1 MASINVAETQTH
13 LTRRR
18 VKSNDTMRSESASW
32 RVGRRS
38 RPLQRRPSQV
48 PLAHTPS
55 ASANTA
61 KRQLDGRRDWRR
73 LAVSGQ
79 SSRHVFWNKSG
90 TRRSRH
96 SHLPSISSP
105 FFFVSPAILPLR
117 KKRHPSY
124 TSLPRKTGW
133 QLCGRRL
140 YAGPGATLSANSS
153 VLSSREASKHP
164 TAPFGAPFNAR
175 PGLHSGPLMFR
186 ARKAGPGNFNGEK
199 CGSIKPG
206 VTSFPRKTPDSFRG
220 AQGLLGCIILSHIV
234 SFFLLCSR

>member
-105 FFFVSPAILPLR
+105 FFCFSRNSPSQE
-117 KKRHPSY
+117 KKEHRFY
-124 TSLPRKTGW
+124 TSLPRKPGGNCAGVDCMPDREP
-133 QLCGRRL
+133 LCRRIPRCYRHAKRQNTQPPRL
-140 YAGPGATLSANSS
+140 GP
-153 VLSSREASKHP
+153 
-164 TAPFGAPFNAR
+164 
-175 PGLHSGPLMFR
+175 HSMLVR
-186 ARKAGPGNFNGEK
+186 
-199 CGSIKPG
+199 GSI
-206 VTSFPRKTPDSFRG
+206 RG
-220 AQGLLGCIILSHIV
+220 P
-234 SFFLLCSR
+234 